1 MSEDVNRREFLKLT
15 GLTGAAAVLGPG
27 LLAACGSSSGGES
40 TLDKAKKAGRIRVGF
55 ANEAPYG
62 FADAS
67 GKLSGEAP
75 TVAREIMKELGVADL
90 EGVLTEFGALIP
102 GLLANRFDIIAAG
115 MFITPPRCKQ
125 ILFSNPDY
133 VATEA
138 LAVRSGNPENLTDYA
153 SVARNPRIV
162 VGAESGAV
170 EGGWLQQSGVP
181 MSRIQLLPNGPTGMQ
196 ALSSGRIQA
205 FALTSI
211 SLQYLIKT
219 GGYSGLQV
227 TEPFIPV
234 INGKKQASAGGY
246 GFRKSDGQL
255 VSLFNSKLAELQKS
269 GKLQQLVEPFGF
281 TGQTVTAAG
290 DLTAQQVC
298 KG

>member
-1 MSEDVNRREFLKLT
+1 MSEDVNRREFLRLA
-15 GLTGAAAVLGPG
+15 GLTGVAAVLGPG
-27 LLAACGSSSGGES
+27 LLEACGGSSGGES
-40 TLDKAKKAGRIRVGF
+40 TLDKAKKAGYIRVGF

-75 TVAREIMKELGVADL
+75 TVAREIMKGLGVSNL

-102 GLLANRFDIIAAG
+102 GLLANRFDMIAAG
-115 MFITPPRCKQ
+115 MFITPQRCQQ

-138 LAVRSGNPENLTDYA
+138 LAVRSGNPENITDYA
-153 SVARNPRIV
+153 SIAKNSRVI

-170 EGGWLQQSGVP
+170 EGGWLQDSGVP

-234 INGKKQASAGGY
+234 IKGKKQASAGGY
-246 GFRKSDGQL
+246 GFRKSEGPL
-255 VSLFNSKLAELQKS
+255 VSAFNSKLAELQKS

-281 TGQTVTAAG
+281 TGQTVTAAS
-290 DLTAQQVC
+290 DLTSQQAC